1 MLRFVFITLLLVG
14 CQGPGRVE
22 FIDGNCLIDGVSAT
36 RQEVESREAD
46 VSRRL
51 IARQPWSALLTV
63 LVVLLIGL
71 SNLEKVRVIFATRHA
86 SGKGFAE
93 RVSAV
98 LERHRPHPV
107 RYFSMIV
114 GALVLL
120 LVAGGLYIY
129 VDLDKRASERALGML
144 QFCHLALQTK
154 EEQGVLA
161 EQRTNLATI
170 QSTAGDIRALVDKLP
185 PEEQRKAQLIV
196 DEMNSALGREGKL
209 VNQYLQ
215 RSDETNRVLKEHTET
230 LQRGLSSVE
239 AGVLSL
245 KSLPANLHDLHLAV
259 QKVDDK
265 LKLLDG
271 KLQSDDGKLGALE
284 ASLKALAARPER
296 ACPACVCDGAHAHVE
311 RADGG
316 ARRP

>member
-1 MLRFVFITLLLVG
+1 MLRLGIFALLLAA
-14 CQGPGRVE
+14 CQGPSRVE
-22 FIDGNCLIDGVSAT
+22 YADGRCLIDGAPAT
-36 RQEVESREAD
+36 QKQVEAREAD
-46 VSRRL
+46 LSRRL
-51 IARQPWSALLTV
+51 VSRQPWSSLLTV
-63 LVVLLIGL
+63 MVVLLIGV
-71 SNLEKVRVIFATRHA
+71 SNLEKVRVIFATRRA
-86 SGKGFAE
+86 PGKGFAE

-98 LERHRPHPV
+98 LERHREHPV
-107 RYFSMIV
+107 RYFAMIV

-144 QFCHLALQTK
+144 QFCHLALRTE
-154 EEQGVLA
+154 EEQAVLD
-161 EQRTNLATI
+161 EQRRNLSTI
-170 QSTAGDIRALVDKLP
+170 QNTAGDIRALVDKLP

-196 DEMNSALGREGKL
+196 DEMNGALGREGKL

-245 KSLPANLHDLHLAV
+245 KSLPGSLHDLHLDV

-271 KLQSDDGKLGALE
+271 KLQSDDAKLGTLE
-284 ASLKALAARPER
+284 ASVRALAARPER
-296 ACPACVCDGAHAHVE
+296 ACPACVCDGARP
-311 RADGG
+311 RADRPDGG